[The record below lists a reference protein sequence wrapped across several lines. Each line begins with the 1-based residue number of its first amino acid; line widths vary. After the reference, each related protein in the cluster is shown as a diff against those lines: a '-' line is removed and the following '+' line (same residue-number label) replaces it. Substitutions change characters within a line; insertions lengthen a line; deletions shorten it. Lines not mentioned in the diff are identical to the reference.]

1 MIRGPGAEDARTH
14 HDDIVCYRHVGII
27 TDVTTFKALL
37 ATNDNGKFAAA
48 IQQIPVGVLPPGE
61 VLVRVKYSSLNY
73 KDGLAVTG
81 KPGVIRQFPMVP
93 GVDFA
98 GVVEESTSANF
109 NPGDEVVVTGCGTS
123 VVFWGGYAELA
134 RLDQD
139 FIVKIPKGM
148 SMIQAMG
155 IGTAGF
161 TAMQS
166 VMELERHGAKP
177 GGREVVVTGA
187 AGGVGSVAIAILAG
201 LGYKVVASSG
211 RPEQHYYL
219 QGLGATAI
227 IGREVLSTPSK
238 RPLEAERW
246 AAAIDNV
253 GGDTLAGL
261 LRTMALG
268 ASVAAC
274 GVAGGPNVA
283 TSVFPFILRGVNLLG
298 IDSSRVP
305 NPRRREIWARIMRDL
320 PMAKLDSMIQ
330 VEPLSKIFELGEKI
344 LAGQVRGRTVIDVKG

>member
-1 MIRGPGAEDARTH
+1 M
-14 HDDIVCYRHVGII
+14 
-27 TDVTTFKALL
+27 TTFKALL
-37 ATNDNGKFAAA
+37 ATNENGKFAAS
-48 IQQIPVGVLPPGE
+48 IQQIPLGVLPPGE
-61 VLVRVKYSSLNY
+61 VLVRVAYSSLNY

-81 KPGVIRQFPMVP
+81 KPGVIRNFPMVP

-123 VVFWGGYAELA
+123 EVFWGGYSELA

-139 FIVKIPKGM
+139 FIVPLPKGM
-148 SMIQAMG
+148 TLKQAMG

-166 VMELERHGAKP
+166 VMELERRGLKP

-187 AGGVGSVAIAILAG
+187 AGGVGSVAIAILSR
-201 LGYKVVASSG
+201 LGYNVVASSG
-211 RPEQHYYL
+211 RAEQHDYL
-219 QGLGATAI
+219 RELGAGSI
-227 IGREVLSTPSK
+227 IDRGVLSAASK

-246 AAAIDNV
+246 AGAIDNV

-268 ASVAAC
+268 GSVAAC
-274 GVAGGPNVA
+274 GLAGGATLN

-305 NPRRREIWARIMRDL
+305 NARRREIWARIMRDL
-320 PMAKLDSMIQ
+320 PIDVLDTMIT
-330 VEPLSKIFELGEKI
+330 VEPLSKVFELGELI
-344 LAGQVRGRTVIDVKG
+344 LAGKTRGRTVIDIAG